1 MIERLE
7 RELKSINYKMKV
19 MNYRKGSPDYL
30 RLLCRKCRIDG
41 ALAFSRGEVV

>member
-7 RELKSINYKMKV
+7 KELKSIEREAKKNNYKE
-19 MNYRKGSPDYL
+19 GSEEWL